1 MDAAAA
7 GSISPLSTDEHLQ
20 LQAADRL
27 ISLTRAAATEPRP
40 DPHVEALALAV
51 AANLPVLLWGQPGIG
66 KSSTLVQLA
75 RGLALP
81 LETVIAS
88 VHDPSDFAGLPIVGA
103 DPASQG
109 IAMAPPDWAV
119 RLHRA
124 GSGLLFLDEISS
136 APPAVQAALLRVVLE
151 RQVGSLALPAPV
163 RIVAAANPAG
173 SAADGW
179 QLAPPLAN
187 RFVHLAWVHDP
198 DVVVRGLGG
207 VWPHVPLPRLDPGA
221 LERSVARARAAIC
234 AFLTVRPD
242 YAHRMPTTAA
252 ARGGAWPSPRTWEMA
267 LRLLA
272 FGYAADAKREAVAIA
287 IRGAVG
293 DGAGLEFLAFLERQ
307 DLPDPEAVLADPER
321 VELPERGDL
330 VHATLAAVVD
340 AIGRYPIGR
349 DASRD
354 DGSRHATTTRERW
367 EAGWTL
373 IARLAKTVPVD
384 LLAAPAMQLAA
395 LREPHWELPAQ
406 LDGLAALEALLA
418 RDPEALL
425 LAVDP
430 ATAELVGT
438 VIAGWDGWRCHR
450 YRLAVHPDRRRAGLG
465 RLLVDA
471 AEARVRAVG
480 GARADAM
487 VLDGNDLA
495 HHAWRA
501 GGYAPQAEW
510 SRWVKAL

>member
-1 MDAAAA
+1 MARSPEQVAAQAA
-7 GSISPLSTDEHLQ
+7 ERPTVPAVPQPATAASQ

-27 ISLTRAAATEPRP
+27 IALTRAAGSESRA
-40 DPHVEALALAV
+40 DPAVQALALAV

-88 VHDPSDFAGLPIVGA
+88 VHDPSDFAGLPIIGA

-109 IAMAPPDWAV
+109 VAMAPPDWAV

-151 RQVGSLALPAPV
+151 RQVGSLRLPASV

-207 VWPHVPLPRLDPGA
+207 VWPHVPLPQLDPA
-221 LERSVARARAAIC
+221 KLERSVARARAAIC

-242 YAHRMPTTAA
+242 YTHRMPATAA
-252 ARGGAWPSPRTWEMA
+252 ARAGAWPSPRTWEMA
-267 LRLLA
+267 MRLLA
-272 FGYAADAKREAVAIA
+272 FGYAAGAGTGAGANTEAADHTTTEAVALA
-287 IRGAVG
+287 VRGAVG

-307 DLPDPEAVLADPER
+307 DLPDPETVLADPDHAD
-321 VELPERGDL
+321 LPERGDL

-340 AIGRYPIGR
+340 AVAR
-349 DASRD
+349 
-354 DGSRHATTTRERW
+354 TTTRERW
-367 EAGWTL
+367 ESAWTL
-373 IARLAKTVPVD
+373 IARLAATVPVD
-384 LLAAPAMQLAA
+384 LLAAPAMQLAT
-395 LREPHWELPAQ
+395 LREPAWDLPAQ
-406 LDGLAALEALLA
+406 LDGLTALEALLA
-418 RDPEALL
+418 
-425 LAVDP
+425 
-430 ATAELVGT
+430 
-438 VIAGWDGWRCHR
+438 
-450 YRLAVHPDRRRAGLG
+450 
-465 RLLVDA
+465 
-471 AEARVRAVG
+471 
-480 GARADAM
+480 
-487 VLDGNDLA
+487 
-495 HHAWRA
+495 
-501 GGYAPQAEW
+501 W
-510 SRWVKAL
+510 SE

>member
-1 MDAAAA
+1 MTLTEIQIPSIETLADDARN
-7 GSISPLSTDEHLQ
+7 Q
-20 LQAADRL
+20 LRAADEL
-27 ISLTRAAATEPRP
+27 IALTRTAATESRP
-40 DPHVEALALAV
+40 DPNVQALALAV

-75 RGLALP
+75 DGLALP

-88 VHDPSDFAGLPIVGA
+88 VHDPSDFAGLPVIGA

-151 RQVGSLALPAPV
+151 RHVGSLQLPAPV
-163 RIVAAANPAG
+163 RIVAAANPAS

-187 RFVHLAWVHDP
+187 RFVHLAWLHDP

-207 VWPHVPLPRLDPGA
+207 VWPEVPLPQLDPAA
-221 LERSVARARAAIC
+221 LERSVARARKAVC
-234 AFLTVRPD
+234 GFLTARPD
-242 YAHRMPTTAA
+242 YTHRMPSTAA

-267 LRLLA
+267 MRLLA
-272 FGYAADAKREAVAIA
+272 FGYAAGSDLEAVAIA

-307 DLPDPEAVLADPER
+307 DLPDPEVVLADPAHA
-321 VELPERGDL
+321 ELPERGDL

-340 AIGRYPIGR
+340 AIGRE
-349 DASRD
+349 S
-354 DGSRHATTTRERW
+354 TRERW
-367 EAGWTL
+367 AAGWVL
-373 IARLAKTVPVD
+373 VARLATVVPVD

-395 LREPHWELPAQ
+395 LREPVWELPAE
-406 LDGLAALEALLA
+406 LDELGALEALL
-418 RDPEALL
+418 
-425 LAVDP
+425 V
-430 ATAELVGT
+430 
-438 VIAGWDGWRCHR
+438 WD
-450 YRLAVHPDRRRAGLG
+450 
-465 RLLVDA
+465 
-471 AEARVRAVG
+471 E
-480 GARADAM
+480 
-487 VLDGNDLA
+487 
-495 HHAWRA
+495 
-501 GGYAPQAEW
+501 
-510 SRWVKAL
+510 